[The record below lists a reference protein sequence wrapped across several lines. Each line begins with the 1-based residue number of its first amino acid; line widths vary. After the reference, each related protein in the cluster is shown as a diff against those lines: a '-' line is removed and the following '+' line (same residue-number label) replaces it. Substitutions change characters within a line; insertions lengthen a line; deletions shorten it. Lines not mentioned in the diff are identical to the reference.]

1 MKKAHI
7 ISHSHWDREWYLPYE
22 HHHMLEVEFMDTLI
36 KTLEEDKDFKSF
48 HLDGQTIMLEDYLQV
63 RPEKKDVL
71 KKLIKEKRIHVGP
84 WYILQDEWLTSSE
97 ANIRNLQIGHRDA
110 KEYGDVCKI
119 GYFPDSFGNMG
130 QAPQILKDAKI
141 NTAVFGRGVKP
152 TGFNN
157 EVGDSNSYESQFSEM
172 YWQSPDGSKVLGI
185 LFANWYSN
193 GLEVPA
199 NEEEA
204 KKYWEKKL
212 RDAEK
217 YASTNHLL
225 FMNGCDHQPVQTD
238 LSTAINVANNMYDDV
253 EFIHSNFEDYVEE
266 VNKELREDLAVIKG
280 ELRSQRTDGWYTL
293 ANTASAR
300 IYLKQMNAKCQ
311 MLFEKIAEP
320 LAVMAHKAGMEYP
333 HGTFVYGWKTLM
345 QNHPHDSICGCSVD
359 DVHREMVTRF
369 EKAENVALYIINEA
383 LTYLSNHIDIKEF
396 KNISEDAI
404 PFLVLNP
411 TGFEKSGVIETE
423 IEVYKEYFEDNNND
437 VKLCVNKV
445 KEYKVPEFKVVNK
458 NGDIIPAKIMEVDE
472 RFSFDLP
479 KDKFRKPYMT
489 KVVKLSIEVKDIAK
503 FAWETFALVPAT
515 NTEENNESLFTANNE
530 FENKYVKVKI
540 NDNGS
545 IDLLHKESNKEYLNL
560 CLYEDCG
567 DIGNEYIYGTPKG
580 VAPIISSDA
589 EAKIKVLEDSS
600 FRAVVEVKTT
610 IRIPKSADDT
620 LKREIEELVEFKH
633 REAKRSTEMIDMEI
647 TTLYTLER
655 LGKGVKVKSRFNNEA
670 LDHRVRVLFET
681 NINTPYNY
689 ADSIFEVARRDNT
702 PSEEWENPCNTQH
715 LQYFVNVHDENC
727 GLTIAAK
734 GLNEYEIL
742 QNDKNTIAI
751 TIHRGV
757 RELGDWGIFY
767 TPEAQ
772 CLGEIEA
779 EFMIIPH
786 GDNEDSYN
794 SYKEANL
801 YEVQD
806 VTKQINLKTDNV
818 LGSKFN
824 LFDFESNECI
834 WSSLKLSEESGDIIA
849 RWFNPSEKNSLL
861 ALNTD
866 MSVYNSN
873 VLEETFDAI
882 ENSIEVHP
890 YKIITLALK

>member
-22 HHHMLEVEFMDTLI
+22 HHHMLEIEFMDTLI
-36 KTLEEDKDFKSF
+36 KTLEEDPDFKSF

-63 RPEKKDVL
+63 RPEKKEIL

-130 QAPQILKDAKI
+130 QAPQILKDANI

-157 EVGDSNSYESQFSEM
+157 EVSDSNSYESQFSEM

-185 LFANWYSN
+185 LFANWYNN
-193 GLEVPA
+193 GFEVPA
-199 NEEEA
+199 DEEGA

-212 RDAEK
+212 SDAEK

-238 LSTAINVANNMYDDV
+238 LSTAINIANDMYDNV

-293 ANTASAR
+293 SNTASAR

-311 MLFEKIAEP
+311 MLFEKLAEP
-320 LAVMAHKAGMEYP
+320 LAVMAHKVGMEYP
-333 HGTFVYGWKTLM
+333 HETFVYGWKTLM

-359 DVHREMVTRF
+359 AVHREMVTRF

-383 LTYLSNHIDIKEF
+383 LTYLSNHIDITEF

-411 TGFEKSGVIETE
+411 TGFEKSRVIETE

-437 VKLCVNKV
+437 VKLCVKKV
-445 KEYKVPEFKVVNK
+445 KEYNVPEFKVINK
-458 NGDIIPAKIMEVDE
+458 NGCVIPSKIIEVNE
-472 RFSFDLP
+472 RFNFDLP
-479 KDKFRKPYMT
+479 KDKFRKPYMA
-489 KVVKLSIEVKDIAK
+489 KVVKLSIEVKDMDK
-503 FAWETFALVPAT
+503 FSWKTFALVEADQA
-515 NTEENNESLFTANNE
+515 EENNESLFISGRELENE
-530 FENKYVKVKI
+530 YVKVNI

-545 IDLLHKESNKEYLNL
+545 INLLHKESNKEYLNL

-567 DIGNEYIYGTPKG
+567 DVGNEYIYGAPKG
-580 VAPIISSDA
+580 VAPIISSDS

-600 FRAVVEVKTT
+600 FRAVVEVKNT
-610 IRIPKSADDT
+610 IKIPKSADDT
-620 LKREIEELVEFKH
+620 LKKEIEELIEFKY

-647 TTLYTLER
+647 TTIYTLER
-655 LGKGVKVKSRFNNEA
+655 LGKGVKVKTSFNNEA

-689 ADSIFEVARRDNT
+689 ADSIFEVAKRDNT

-727 GLTIAAK
+727 GLTIATK

-742 QNDKNTIAI
+742 QNDKNTIAV

-772 CLGEIEA
+772 CLGHIEA

-786 GDNEDSYN
+786 GDNEDLYN
-794 SYKEANL
+794 SYNEANL
-801 YEVQD
+801 YEIQD
-806 VTKQINLKTDNV
+806 ITKQINLKTDNV
-818 LGSKFN
+818 LDSKFN

-849 RWFNPSEKNSLL
+849 RWFNPSEEYSSL
-861 ALNTD
+861 ALNTN

-873 VLEETFDAI
+873 VLEETFDSV
-882 ENSIEVHP
+882 EKFIEVEP
-890 YKIITLALK
+890 YKIITLAFK

>member
-36 KTLEEDKDFKSF
+36 KTLEEDQDFKSF

-333 HGTFVYGWKTLM
+333 HETFVYGWKTLM

-458 NGDIIPAKIMEVDE
+458 NGDIIPAKIMEVNE

-600 FRAVVEVKTT
+600 FRAVVEVKNT
-610 IRIPKSADDT
+610 IKIPKSADDT
-620 LKREIEELVEFKH
+620 LKKEIEELIEFKY

-647 TTLYTLER
+647 TTIYTLER
-655 LGKGVKVKSRFNNEA
+655 LGKGVKVKTSFNNEA

-689 ADSIFEVARRDNT
+689 ADSIFEVAKRDNT

-727 GLTIAAK
+727 GLTIATK

-742 QNDKNTIAI
+742 QNDKNTIAV

-772 CLGEIEA
+772 CLGHIEA

-786 GDNEDSYN
+786 GDNEDLYN
-794 SYKEANL
+794 SYNEANL
-801 YEVQD
+801 YEIQD
-806 VTKQINLKTDNV
+806 ITKQINLKTDNV
-818 LGSKFN
+818 LDSKFN

-849 RWFNPSEKNSLL
+849 RWFNPSEEYSSL
-861 ALNTD
+861 ALNTN

-873 VLEETFDAI
+873 VLEETFDSV
-882 ENSIEVHP
+882 EKFIEVEP
-890 YKIITLALK
+890 YKIITLAFK

>member
-22 HHHMLEVEFMDTLI
+22 HHHMLEIEFMDTLI
-36 KTLEEDKDFKSF
+36 KTLEEDPDFKSF

-63 RPEKKDVL
+63 RPEKKEIL

-130 QAPQILKDAKI
+130 QAPQILKDANI

-157 EVGDSNSYESQFSEM
+157 EVSDSNSYESQFSEM

-185 LFANWYSN
+185 LFANWYNN
-193 GLEVPA
+193 GFEVPA
-199 NEEEA
+199 DEEGA
-204 KKYWEKKL
+204 KKYWKKKL
-212 RDAEK
+212 SDAEK

-238 LSTAINVANNMYDDV
+238 LSTAINIANNIYDNV

-293 ANTASAR
+293 SNTASAR

-311 MLFEKIAEP
+311 MLFEKLAEP

-333 HGTFVYGWKTLM
+333 HETFVYGWKTLM

-359 DVHREMVTRF
+359 AVHREMVTRF

-383 LTYLSNHIDIKEF
+383 LTYLSNHIDITEF

-411 TGFEKSGVIETE
+411 TGFEKSRVIETE

-437 VKLCVNKV
+437 VKLCVKKV
-445 KEYKVPEFKVVNK
+445 KEYNVPEFKVINK
-458 NGDIIPAKIMEVDE
+458 NGCVIPSKIIEVNE
-472 RFSFDLP
+472 KFNFDLP
-479 KDKFRKPYMT
+479 KDKFRKPYMA
-489 KVVKLSIEVKDIAK
+489 KVVKLSIEVKDMDK
-503 FAWETFALVPAT
+503 FSWKTFALVEADKA
-515 NTEENNESLFTANNE
+515 EENNESLFISGRELENE
-530 FENKYVKVKI
+530 YVKVKI

-545 IDLLHKESNKEYLNL
+545 INLLHKESKKEYLNL

-567 DIGNEYIYGTPKG
+567 DVGNEYIYGEPKG
-580 VAPIISSDA
+580 VAPIISSDS

-600 FRAVVEVKTT
+600 FRAVVEVKNT
-610 IRIPKSADDT
+610 IKIPKSADDT
-620 LKREIEELVEFKH
+620 LKKEIEELIEFKY

-655 LGKGVKVKSRFNNEA
+655 LGKGIKVKTSFNNEA

-681 NINTPYNY
+681 DINTPYNY
-689 ADSIFEVARRDNT
+689 ADSIFEVAKRDNT

-727 GLTIAAK
+727 GLTIATK

-742 QNDKNTIAI
+742 QNDKNTIAV

-772 CLGEIEA
+772 CLGNIEA

-786 GDNEDSYN
+786 GDKEDLYN

-806 VTKQINLKTDNV
+806 ITKQINLKTDNV
-818 LGSKFN
+818 IDSKLN

-849 RWFNPSEKNSLL
+849 RWFNPSEEYSSL
-861 ALNTD
+861 ALNTN

-873 VLEETFDAI
+873 VLEETFDSV
-882 ENSIEVHP
+882 EKFIEVEP